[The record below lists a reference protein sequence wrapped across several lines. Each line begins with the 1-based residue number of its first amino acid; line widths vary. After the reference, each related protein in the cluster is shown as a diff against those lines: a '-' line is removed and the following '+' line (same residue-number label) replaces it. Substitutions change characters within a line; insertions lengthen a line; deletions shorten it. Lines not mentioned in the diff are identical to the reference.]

1 MTEIVTHWEPPFLQ
15 TVAVPYLVDGY
26 GDVRKVVEDK
36 DVDPIDPRNN
46 VDLTFLVDTL
56 DCRPIR
62 A

>member
-1 MTEIVTHWEPPFLQ
+1 MDDLGEFGCE
-15 TVAVPYLVDGY
+15 TVGEHSICF
-26 GDVRKVVEDK
+26 VEDK

-46 VDLTFLVDTL
+46 VDLTFLDDTL